1 MISDPVVI
9 YNSVLY
15 FIPFFNEKGIK
26 TFHIY
31 KNANGFSRTFRK
43 IFGILGL
50 NRNYWLGD
58 WKNEIKEGSTV
69 ILFANDEVDVWKLLS
84 KKKVIVIFWY
94 WNPVSIY
101 PKGQP
106 SKLPAQFIP
115 YSFDP
120 RDCRDFH
127 LSFNTTFYF
136 DNIPVKKVPIKRDIL
151 FVGLDKGRKKELDSL
166 KETFHKL
173 GITNY
178 IYMVGARTRWGSHKG
193 NQPIPY
199 QQYLDL
205 IFESNA
211 ILDITQDTQTGLTL
225 RVMESIFFRKK
236 LITNDLSIT
245 KQTFYHPQNIFIL
258 GRDDIGQLKSF
269 LNSGYL
275 VTDQNIDNRY
285 DVSQWIT
292 RFKTDHER
300 TT

>member
-1 MISDPVVI
+1 M
-9 YNSVLY
+9 
-15 FIPFFNEKGIK
+15 
-26 TFHIY
+26 
-31 KNANGFSRTFRK
+31 
-43 IFGILGL
+43 FG
-50 NRNYWLGD
+50 NCCQ
-58 WKNEIKEGSTV
+58 
-69 ILFANDEVDVWKLLS
+69 